1 MADIVINRK
10 KKIVHILTMDLNR
23 NYTLISDNID
33 MNGYASGKWY
43 IIDIKTDDGS
53 NGKLIFPTEQSNV
66 ILIG

>member
-10 KKIVHILTMDLNR
+10 KKIVHILTKNLNR

-43 IIDIKTDDGS
+43 IINIETDG
-53 NGKLIFPTEQSNV
+53 NKGKIIFPTEHTNV